1 MSDLQ
6 RGFEWDR
13 IPKPELF
20 FKDCNKALIFCL
32 LQVEEKHRSRDV
44 KDDLCQIPALLYSKY
59 ADVHHQQAS
68 IQSSV
73 GFALCAAYSL
83 QCE

>member
-6 RGFEWDR
+6 SGFEWDR

-20 FKDCNKALIFCL
+20 FKDFNKALIFFL

-44 KDDLCQIPALLYSKY
+44 KDGLCQIPALLYLKY
-59 ADVHHQQAS
+59 ADVYH
-68 IQSSV
+68 
-73 GFALCAAYSL
+73 
-83 QCE
+83 